1 MQEAAMTSP
10 VRWNI
15 VVSEETDL
23 SLRRHLGTRGM
34 RKGDLSKFIEEAVRW
49 RLLDETVQKMK
60 ARNKG
65 KSPRKIAAR
74 VEQALAEVRAKRSRR
89 RMSS

>member
-1 MQEAAMTSP
+1 MPNP

-23 SLRRHLGTRGM
+23 SLRQHLGTRGM
-34 RKGDLSKFIEEAVRW
+34 RKGDLSKFIEDAVRW
-49 RLLDETVQKMK
+49 RLLDETAQKVK

-65 KSPRKIAAR
+65 KPQKSIDSR
-74 VEQALAEVRAKRSRR
+74 VERAVTESRSRHKR
-89 RMSS
+89 RARH

>member
-1 MQEAAMTSP
+1 MANP

-15 VVSEETDL
+15 VVSEEVDL
-23 SLRRHLGTRGM
+23 SLRRHLGARGM

-49 RLLDETVQKMK
+49 RLLDEAAQKIK

-65 KSPRKIAAR
+65 KPSKKIGDWVEEELGAVRKRGRRAR
-74 VEQALAEVRAKRSRR
+74 H
-89 RMSS
+89 

>member
-1 MQEAAMTSP
+1 MTNA

-15 VVSEETDL
+15 VVSEEVDL
-23 SLRRHLGTRGM
+23 SLRRHLGARGM

-49 RLLDETVQKMK
+49 KLLDETVQKIK

-65 KSPRKIAAR
+65 KSPKQIASQ
-74 VEQALAEVRAKRSRR
+74 VEQALAEVRARR
-89 RMSS
+89 TRKARH

>member
-1 MQEAAMTSP
+1 MATP

-23 SLRRHLGTRGM
+23 SLRRHLGAHGM

-49 RLLDETVQKMK
+49 RLLDEAAHKVK

-65 KSPRKIAAR
+65 RSPRDIASRIERALTETRTKRGRR
-74 VEQALAEVRAKRSRR
+74 VPH
-89 RMSS
+89 

>member
-1 MQEAAMTSP
+1 MDRNMANP

-15 VVSEETDL
+15 VVSEEVDL
-23 SLRRHLGTRGM
+23 SLRRHLGSRGM

-49 RLLDETVQKMK
+49 KLLDETVQKIK

-65 KSPRKIAAR
+65 KSPKKIAAQ
-74 VEQALAEVRAKRSRR
+74 VDQALTEARSRR
-89 RMSS
+89 VRKVRH

>member
-1 MQEAAMTSP
+1 MTNA

-15 VVSEETDL
+15 VVSEEVDL
-23 SLRRHLGTRGM
+23 SLRRHLGARGM

-49 RLLDETVQKMK
+49 KLLDETVQKIK

-65 KSPRKIAAR
+65 KSPKQIASR
-74 VEQALAEVRAKRSRR
+74 VEQALTEVRAKRTRKAR
-89 RMSS
+89 H